1 MLALSVF
8 NHNFNISCSKTN
20 LSLHICF
27 NARLKEF
34 STEQHS
40 RKPDNITGCWRSSC
54 GSTRCFHRNERVRF
68 VLYLVCL
75 MCPLFGYFYCQCPW
89 IVHSLLPVRFSITL
103 ISCGL
108 KLPFGTPGSIH
119 RLEGVPVQHIGTSMC
134 ERVYVVH
141 LVEYLIT
148 SPVGRYFWDPTF

>member
-8 NHNFNISCSKTN
+8 NHNFNISCNKTN
-20 LSLHICF
+20 LSLYICF

-40 RKPDNITGCWRSSC
+40 RKPESITGCWRPSC
-54 GSTRCFHRNERVRF
+54 GSSRCFHRNERVRF

-75 MCPLFGYFYCQCPW
+75 MCLLFVIF
-89 IVHSLLPVRFSITL
+89 IASVHSLLPVRFSITL

-119 RLEGVPVQHIGTSMC
+119 RLEEVPVQHIGTSMC
-134 ERVYVVH
+134 ERVYAVH

-148 SPVGRYFWDPTF
+148 SPVGRYFWGPTF